1 MEGMPLKY
9 LPSFIFTTDP
19 NDVVVNFA
27 MREIDRAVTKKPAA
41 ILLNTFDELEQDV
54 LAHLSTVF
62 PPIYTIGPLC
72 ALTNHFPSTKHEPL
86 ASIGSNLWTDEP
98 ECLKWLDAHA
108 PGSVV
113 FVNFGSVTV
122 MSPGQL
128 VEFAWGLA
136 NTKVPFLWII
146 RPDIVRG
153 ETAILPPE
161 FVEETAARGMM
172 AGWCPQEEVLK
183 HPAVGGFLSHMGWNS
198 FLESVCGG
206 VPVVCWPFFAEQ
218 QINTWFACEK
228 WGVGREIGNDVRREQ
243 VEEMVRELMVGEE
256 MRRKAAE
263 WRRKAEEAV
272 APASGL
278 SYVNFERL
286 VEELI

>member
-1 MEGMPLKY
+1 
-9 LPSFIFTTDP
+9 
-19 NDVVVNFA
+19 
-27 MREIDRAVTKKPAA
+27 
-41 ILLNTFDELEQDV
+41 
-54 LAHLSTVF
+54 
-62 PPIYTIGPLC
+62 
-72 ALTNHFPSTKHEPL
+72 
-86 ASIGSNLWTDEP
+86 
-98 ECLKWLDAHA
+98 
-108 PGSVV
+108 
-113 FVNFGSVTV
+113 
-122 MSPGQL
+122 
-128 VEFAWGLA
+128 
-136 NTKVPFLWII
+136 
-146 RPDIVRG
+146 
-153 ETAILPPE
+153 
-161 FVEETAARGMM
+161 
-172 AGWCPQEEVLK
+172 
-183 HPAVGGFLSHMGWNS
+183 MGWNS

>member
-1 MEGMPLKY
+1 
-9 LPSFIFTTDP
+9 
-19 NDVVVNFA
+19 

-72 ALTNHFPSTKHEPL
+72 ALTNHFPST
-86 ASIGSNLWTDEP
+86 N
-98 ECLKWLDAHA
+98 
-108 PGSVV
+108 
-113 FVNFGSVTV
+113 VTV

-183 HPAVGGFLSHMGWNS
+183 HPA

>member
-113 FVNFGSVTV
+113 F
-122 MSPGQL
+122 
-128 VEFAWGLA
+128 
-136 NTKVPFLWII
+136 
-146 RPDIVRG
+146 
-153 ETAILPPE
+153 
-161 FVEETAARGMM
+161 
-172 AGWCPQEEVLK
+172 
-183 HPAVGGFLSHMGWNS
+183 SHMGWNS